1 MITFAFDESGKFE
14 EGKVVNGKLSFI
26 AGVLYDDKDDKS
38 DKKNE
43 LERIQFYL
51 KEVCKDAGTDYPRSL
66 HFNADKSI
74 GRSESVEKIFSK
86 SFSEFLNKGTY
97 KGKSV
102 TDSDRVGEYHI
113 FACIGTEEGKKK
125 SASDNV
131 LNSYGEYKL
140 SSFYTYMATD
150 LINHVIFHNPVLS
163 CIKAVCFDLPT
174 RSYRESLTED
184 ERKKY
189 GSRYGIKSR
198 DGKDNVFVTDVA
210 VYRTIIERELY
221 YSDKHIDVSEIKCHP
236 ISYDNDKPD
245 EILNNGFLYLS
256 DLLCTVSCKDASGR
270 GFRIGDISKIPA
282 HIDTVCGK
290 QSMTFFYDT
299 TDTYYSKAL
308 EAIKIKDYKMA
319 LDHIYT
325 GISTKSECS
334 EYYKKKWFPVLIDI
348 IKENVDADSFSDAVR
363 KVKRYSLTNNIQQDR
378 LIYLVKTLDEISEG
392 LKFENDDEKV
402 VLYDFY
408 QVASTAYN
416 HQAKT
421 KIANNYIKKAE
432 EYIRYVSLEQRLDLF
447 NKSAVAKCDELD
459 YSTAVL
465 TARKVQKAWDSI
477 SEIRELEFNEKD
489 LGIGARKAY
498 SQLGQVYAFAEDSRA
513 EYLFY
518 RSIDNCNDPNA
529 MITMSYLLHY
539 YAEQE
544 MKTKYDKLAKMY
556 FGGIESLKGQ
566 LEYVVKEGTK
576 SQNPLISMKFAL
588 YVYVRGIYTFHMQE
602 VKDDPKLKD
611 SLLDIE
617 STLKKIDPDALKE
630 INGHPWEMIYKY
642 LALISLEVRNNGK
655 AQEYMKHSEKIL
667 GKEETPDAL
676 LRSIIS
682 YGKLEYIEK
691 LDNKAS
697 KKIKDATENC
707 WKEICSISS
716 KLEKEYQDPKKRT
729 RDNLKLLMTYMYH

>member
-1 MITFAFDESGKFE
+1 MITLAFDESGKFE
-14 EGKVVNGKLSFI
+14 EGKVTNGKLSFI
-26 AGVLYDDKDDKS
+26 AGVLYDDKGSKS

-43 LERIQFYL
+43 LERIQVYL
-51 KEVCKDAGTDYPRSL
+51 KEICKDAGTEYPNSL
-66 HFNADKSI
+66 HYNSDKVV
-74 GRSESVEKIFSK
+74 GRSESVEKIFSR

-97 KGKSV
+97 KGKKV
-102 TDSDRVGEYHI
+102 TDSDRVGEYNI

-140 SSFYTYMATD
+140 SSLYTYMATD
-150 LINHVIFHNPVLS
+150 LISHVIFHNPLLPD
-163 CIKAVCFDLPT
+163 IKDVCFDLPT
-174 RSYRESLTED
+174 RSYKENLTKEEK
-184 ERKKY
+184 ERY
-189 GSRYGIKSR
+189 DSRYDIKPR

-210 VYRTIIERELY
+210 VYRTAIERELY
-221 YSDKHIDVSEIKCHP
+221 YSDRHIEVSEIKCRP
-236 ISYDNDKPD
+236 ISYNNPD
-245 EILNNGFLYLS
+245 EFLKSGFLYLS

-270 GFRIGDISKIPA
+270 GYRIGDIGKIPSR
-282 HIDTVCGK
+282 IDMVCGK
-290 QSMTFFYDT
+290 QSMSFFYNT

-308 EAIKIKDYKMA
+308 EAINNKDYKEA
-319 LDHIYT
+319 LDYIYT

-334 EYYKKKWFPVLIDI
+334 EYYKKKWFPILIEI

-363 KVKRYSLTNNIQQDR
+363 KVKRYSLTNNIEQDK

-392 LKFENDDEKV
+392 LKFENDDQKV

-421 KIANNYIKKAE
+421 KIANKYIKKAE
-432 EYIRYVSLEQRLDLF
+432 EYIRYVSLEQRLDLI
-447 NKSAVAKCDELD
+447 NKSAVAMCDELD
-459 YSTAVL
+459 YSSAVL

-477 SEIRELEFNEKD
+477 SEIRESEFDEKD

-513 EYLFY
+513 EYLFS
-518 RSIDNCNDPNA
+518 RSIGDSNDPNA

-539 YAEQE
+539 YAEQG
-544 MKTKYDKLAKMY
+544 MKTKFDKMAQRY
-556 FGGIESLKGQ
+556 FGGIESLEGQ
-566 LEYVVKEGTK
+566 LEYIVKEGTK
-576 SQNPLISMKFAL
+576 SKNPLISMKFAL
-588 YVYVRGIYTFHMQE
+588 YVYVRGIYAFHMQE

-611 SLLDIE
+611 ALLDIKK
-617 STLKKIDPDALKE
+617 TLVKIDSDALKE
-630 INGHPWEMIYKY
+630 INGHPWEIIYKY

-655 AQEYMKHSEKIL
+655 AQEYMKYSEKIL
-667 GKEETPDAL
+667 SKEDEAPDAL

-691 LDNKAS
+691 LDSKAS

-716 KLEKEYQDPKKRT
+716 KLEKEYHDPKKRT
-729 RDNLKLLMTYMYH
+729 RDNLRLLMTYMYH